1 MPINER
7 ADVISQ
13 FRDRIRNNV
22 RRRLSKDDLVVLI
35 EGVDALP
42 GAKSRKRIQ
51 TLCKAEIKLLEEGY
65 PQPSVA
71 KYLGQY
77 RRRSRLTIFT
87 YWKDSASFLSASMA
101 GRRSSRSSKSLRL
114 WAYLLSMSAWDWNW
128 SMSRWA
134 GFFGLLQALQTNA
147 NTFIRAGFLSMLEA

>member
-35 EGVDALP
+35 EGFVDALP

-87 YWKDSASFLSASMA
+87 CWRDSVSCLSASMA
-101 GRRSSRSSKSLRL
+101 GRRCNRSSKSLRL
-114 WAYLLSMSAWDWNW
+114 WAYLLSMW
-128 SMSRWA
+128 SRLS
-134 GFFGLLQALQTNA
+134 LQRIGVCHSCHDRLT
-147 NTFIRAGFLSMLEA
+147 RSGR